1 MTPASVQ
8 VRAAE
13 ARDWPRLEA
22 LARAWP
28 AHFVS
33 AGIEAMHEDL
43 GRWPALVAVAEG
55 EIRGFVIW
63 SDTPPD
69 PEMLWLVVDPAHVRQ
84 GVGSALVQAVA
95 DRVGPARRL
104 TLKTATTDSAIAG
117 TAFRGS
123 AYKDTHRFFQR
134 LGFRDARVLRGA
146 WGPTNHALEMARD
159 PGGGMPSPR

>member
-8 VRAAE
+8 IRAAG
-13 ARDWPRLEA
+13 ARDWPRMEA

-43 GRWPALVAVAEG
+43 RHWPALAAVAEG
-55 EIRGFVIW
+55 EILGFVIW
-63 SDTPPD
+63 SNTPPD
-69 PEMLWLVVDPAHVRQ
+69 AEMLWLVVDPAHVRQ
-84 GVGSALVQAVA
+84 GVGSALIQAVA
-95 DRVGPARRL
+95 DRVGHARRL

-123 AYKDTHRFFQR
+123 AYKDTHRFFQH
-134 LGFRDARVLRGA
+134 LGFRDVRVLRGV
-146 WGPTNHALEMARD
+146 WGPANHALEMARE
-159 PGGGMPSPR
+159 PGGAIPAPE